1 VALVP
6 AAWAVA
12 SLPKQVA
19 RTRWRPSRPQIPQAA
34 RSVFLV
40 SGTANFLAFAVLG
53 IFLALVPTYV
63 ATLAHSDNLVLGGGA
78 VSIMIGCSVLAQV
91 VAYTRHSPH
100 AHMSGLSL
108 LAVGLIGLAVA
119 GAVSSLP
126 LLLAANAVGGTGYG
140 LVFLGGITDVNAVAP
155 AGRRADILSSFYVI
169 VYLGTGVPVTGTGL
183 LATRTGLLHAV
194 STSRS
199 PLHSAAWP

>member
-1 VALVP
+1 
-6 AAWAVA
+6 
-12 SLPKQVA
+12 
-19 RTRWRPSRPQIPQAA
+19 IPQAA
-34 RSVFLV
+34 RRVFLV

-63 ATLAHSDNLVLGGGA
+63 ATLADSDNLVLGGGA

-100 AHMSGLSL
+100 AQMSGLSL

-126 LLLAANAVGGTGYG
+126 LLLAANAVAGTGYG

-155 AGRRADILSSFYVI
+155 
-169 VYLGTGVPVTGTGL
+169 P
-183 LATRTGLLHAV
+183 
-194 STSRS
+194 
-199 PLHSAAWP
+199 